1 MKNGSRTGRSLRT
14 LAPVLGVLGFFVL
27 WELIVRVLDVPT
39 FELPAPSRVLQE
51 IADHPGLYW
60 HQALPTI
67 REAALGFAISLL
79 VAVPVGSLL
88 AHSRVAERAT
98 WPVIVLLM
106 VTPVVA
112 YAPAMVVWLGFGT
125 TPILMVVVLISTP
138 PLILGTIIGLRSVDP
153 ATLELMESVNAS
165 RREVYFK
172 LRLPSALPQLFTA
185 TRVALS
191 LALVGALLGE
201 FFAGVTEGLG
211 WMISRSQANPIQ
223 QALPLWACV
232 FVLAAIGTAAFT
244 LVAVLERTLLHW
256 HSSQQF

>member
-1 MKNGSRTGRSLRT
+1 MSAWLQSI
-14 LAPVLGVLGFFVL
+14 APVLGLLGFFLL
-27 WELIVRVLDVPT
+27 WEAIVRLLDVPA
-39 FELPAPSRVLQE
+39 FEVPAPSRVLRE
-51 IADHPGLYW
+51 IVDHPNFYW
-60 HQALPTI
+60 HQALPTM
-67 REAALGFAISLL
+67 REAALGLAIAL
-79 VAVPVGSLL
+79 VVALPLGSLL
-88 AHSRVAERAT
+88 AHSRLAERAA
-98 WPVIVLLM
+98 WPVIVLVM

-112 YAPAMVVWLGFGT
+112 YAPATVLWLGFGT
-125 TPILMVVVLISTP
+125 KPILIVVALISGP
-138 PLILGTIIGLRSVDP
+138 PLILGTIGGLRSVDP

-172 LRLPSALPQLFTA
+172 LRFPSALPQLFTS
-185 TRVALS
+185 TRVAVS

-211 WMISRSQANPIQ
+211 WVISRSQANPIQ

-232 FVLAAIGTAAFT
+232 FVLAAMGTLAFT